1 MYVINDIKL
10 EIADHEVG
18 TGSFLK
24 VLIERLQN
32 GEWEEAESRFLSLI
46 PPDSALLELGGCVGY
61 IACTANRLL
70 SDPHKHVVLE
80 ANPRMIPVLINNREK
95 NDCSF
100 HVEQAI
106 LSNVDFAERTFY
118 IDNRSILGSS
128 IVKLHIDRIK
138 DIVEVKTK
146 TLTSLE
152 EKYNLKFEA
161 LICDIEGGEYDL
173 FENVFNDE
181 ILNGFKFIGV
191 EFHWVV
197 ADAMQRSN
205 RILRR
210 LTDLGFGIMEF
221 YSPQGHKQVFAV
233 KE

>member
-1 MYVINDIKL
+1 MYVINNVKL
-10 EIADHEVG
+10 EIAEHEVG

-46 PPDSALLELGGCVGY
+46 PPDAALLELGGCVGY
-61 IACTANRLL
+61 IACTSNRLL
-70 SDPHKHVVLE
+70 NDPHRHVVLE
-80 ANPRMIPVLINNREK
+80 ANPKMIPVLINNRTL

-106 LSNVDFAERTFY
+106 LANVSFTERTFY

-128 IVKLHIDRIK
+128 IVKLPVDRIK
-138 DIVEVKTK
+138 DTIEVKTK

-152 EKYNLKFEA
+152 NKYNLKFDA

-173 FENVFNDE
+173 FENVLTDEMLND
-181 ILNGFKFIGV
+181 FKFIGM
-191 EFHWVV
+191 EFHWVIPN
-197 ADAMQRSN
+197 AMQRSN
-205 RILRR
+205 HILRR
-210 LTDLGFGIMEF
+210 LTDLNFGIMEF
-221 YSPQGHKQVFAV
+221 YSPQGHKQIFAV
-233 KE
+233 K